1 MKTDTLN
8 AVLAARAAHRPVAVV
23 SNLDTGE
30 QALVYPDAVEG
41 ALALSDEAVAAV
53 RQAIADDRSGRLPA
67 DAAGN
72 APLFAQVSNPAKRL
86 IVVGAVHIA
95 QPLVVMAQTAGYAVT
110 IVDPRGAF
118 ATKDR
123 FPGVELSEDW
133 PDDALVKLA
142 IDTRTA
148 VVTLTHD
155 PKLDDPAL
163 MVALRSPAFYI
174 GSLGSKRTHARRGE
188 RLTEA
193 GLGETEIG
201 RIHAPIGL
209 DIGAKSPAEIAISIL
224 GQITEVLHR
233 PSGPKPTAA
242 AG

>member
-1 MKTDTLN
+1 MRSQTLK
-8 AVLAARAAHRPVAVV
+8 AVLAARAASRPVAVV

-30 QALVYPDAVEG
+30 QALVYPDGVEG
-41 ALALSDEAVAAV
+41 TLALSDAAFAAV
-53 RQAIADDRSGRLPA
+53 RKAIADDRSGRLPA
-67 DAAGN
+67 DAAGD

-95 QPLVVMAQTAGYAVT
+95 QPLVVMAQTAGYAVS

-118 ATKDR
+118 ATKER
-123 FPGVELSEDW
+123 FPGVALSEDW
-133 PDDALVKLA
+133 PDDALTALN

-174 GSLGSKRTHARRGE
+174 GALGSTRTHAKRVE

-193 GLGETEIG
+193 GLSAAEIG
-201 RIHAPIGL
+201 RLHAPVGL
-209 DIGAKSPAEIAISIL
+209 NIGAKSPAEIAISIL
-224 GQITEVLHR
+224 AQITEVLHR
-233 PSGPKPTAA
+233 PGEPVRKAA
-242 AG
+242 AQ

>member
-1 MKTDTLN
+1 MKTSILK
-8 AVLAARAAHRPVAVV
+8 AVLAARAASRPVAVV
-23 SNLDTGE
+23 SNLETGD

-41 ALALSDEAVAAV
+41 TLALPDAAIASA
-53 RQAIADDRSGRLPA
+53 RKAIADDKSGRIPA
-67 DAAGN
+67 EAAGN

-86 IVVGAVHIA
+86 VIVGAVHIA

-123 FPGVELSEDW
+123 FPGVDLSEDW
-133 PDDALVKLA
+133 PDDALTALN

-163 MVALRSPAFYI
+163 MVALKSPAFYI
-174 GSLGSKRTHARRGE
+174 GSLGSKRTHAGRVA

-193 GLGETEIG
+193 GLSEAEIA

-209 DIGAKSPAEIAISIL
+209 NIGGKSPAEIAISIL
-224 GQITEVLHR
+224 AQITEVLHAPR
-233 PSGPKPTAA
+233 
-242 AG
+242 

>member
-1 MKTDTLN
+1 MHSETLK
-8 AVLAARAAHRPVAVV
+8 AVLAARAAGHPVAVV

-41 ALALSDEAVAAV
+41 SLSLGDEAIAAA
-53 RQAIADDRSGRLPA
+53 RKAIADDRSGRIA
-67 DAAGN
+67 TDAAGN
-72 APLFAQVSNPAKRL
+72 AQLFAQVSNPHKRL

-123 FPGVELSEDW
+123 FPGVALSEDW
-133 PDDALVKLA
+133 PDDALTALS

-163 MVALRSPAFYI
+163 MVALKSPAFYI
-174 GSLGSKRTHARRGE
+174 GSLGSKRTHAKRVE

-193 GLGETEIG
+193 GLSEAEIA
-201 RIHAPIGL
+201 RIHAPVGL
-209 DIGAKSPAEIAISIL
+209 NIGAKSPAEIAISII
-224 GQITEVLHR
+224 GQITEVLHKQ
-233 PSGPKPTAA
+233 G
-242 AG
+242 